1 MIKNRETVSGLDRA
15 GGRVSVVSIR
25 GSAEA
30 GIVGAWG
37 GSWFC
42 HVVFLILCLLPR
54 RRSAMAPLL
63 GLGSGDSAVRGS
75 AAPLRGE
82 RETHHPHRTD
92 AASPLDAIKKGTP
105 PEVAA
110 GPSRRRQR
118 VRTSATRQRD
128 SPAATPSG
136 SRTKSFSVRRLIE
149 CPRSPRNSGQR
160 WCEGVP
166 PRLTR
171 AAGTP
176 TTQDPVILGRRVGSP
191 KPNKNRATDRWP
203 CGTR

>member
-1 MIKNRETVSGLDRA
+1 MYPWYQS
-15 GGRVSVVSIR
+15 GGRPR
-25 GSAEA
+25 PE
-30 GIVGAWG
+30 
-37 GSWFC
+37 SW
-42 HVVFLILCLLPR
+42 
-54 RRSAMAPLL
+54 
-63 GLGSGDSAVRGS
+63 GLGGILVLPCHFPYSLPPPPPTLRNGATTGPRVGGFSCTGLGGAL
-75 AAPLRGE
+75 PRGE
-82 RETHHPHRTD
+82 RDSPPPPVGRRL
-92 AASPLDAIKKGTP
+92 PLDAIKKGTP

-128 SPAATPSG
+128 SPAATPNG
-136 SRTKSFSVRRLIE
+136 SRTKSFSVRRLTE

-203 CGTR
+203 CGTS